1 MGKTTLNDRFI
12 FYYIVHTAHHKHEVF
27 FAPLFISSTAVNIVQ
42 KESAL
47 FFTSLLHNFKT
58 KFKPLAASFQLPP
71 EWTGTALMTSI
82 SLQSWAG

>member
-1 MGKTTLNDRFI
+1 MSNLERFTLNDRLI
-12 FYYIVHTAHHKHEVF
+12 FYYIVHTALHKREVF
-27 FAPLFISSTAVNIVQ
+27 FAPLLMSSTAVNIVQ
-42 KESAL
+42 KSGL
-47 FFTSLLHNFKT
+47 YSSYNFRT